1 MSDMPPAPK
10 PSLYRQISDV
20 LQPLGLIE
28 DTLGL
33 LKNGLRPEIDVQY
46 LEQIGGAAR
55 AIRDQ
60 VQSLLTRVYDEA
72 HAGDEVSQAV
82 PS

>member
-1 MSDMPPAPK
+1 MPEYPPAPK
-10 PSLYRQISDV
+10 PTLYRQVSDI

-33 LKNGLRPEIDVQY
+33 LKNGLRPEVDAQY
-46 LEQIGGAAR
+46 LDQIGGAAR

-60 VQSLLTRVYDEA
+60 VQSLLTRVYEEYPTP
-72 HAGDEVSQAV
+72 GR
-82 PS
+82 PSGE